1 MAPRRI
7 VADAKFKRAMERLGS
22 PNAAALV
29 RRVARQLANK
39 PHSAPALDGADVRVL
54 RTRSY
59 AGYPALRLFYTF
71 DAHAVYLL
79 DVQQYDELTASVEG
93 A

>member
-29 RRVARQLANK
+29 RRVARQLADK
-39 PHSAPALDGADVRVL
+39 PHCAPAVDGADVRVL
-54 RTRSY
+54 RMRSY